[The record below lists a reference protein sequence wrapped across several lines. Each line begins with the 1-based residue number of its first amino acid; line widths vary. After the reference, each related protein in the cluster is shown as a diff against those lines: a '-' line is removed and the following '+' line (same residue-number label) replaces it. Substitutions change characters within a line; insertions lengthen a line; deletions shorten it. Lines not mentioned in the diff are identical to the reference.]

1 MIRKT
6 ILLSALLPLASLA
19 LTAQPD
25 STTTESGRILT
36 SLKSSTTTLSQAKS
50 ANEDEKWQPMRANFS
65 IQSDMLFSTEDKTK
79 NTWFGNSYIMG
90 ILKNNYLEM
99 GVRFEELYKPLPGHE
114 PEMGR
119 GVPHLYVKGKYR
131 WSELTLGDFYDQFG
145 SGMVFRTYE
154 ERNLG
159 IDNAVRG
166 GRVVITPFDG
176 VRLKAI
182 AGQQR
187 NYFDRMGKV
196 FNPDRGYLL
205 GTDLELNVE
214 RWSAAMR
221 NNDYHLSFGGSFVSK
236 HEADEDIYV
245 GVGDDRKRLNLPL
258 NVPIMGLRTN
268 FQKGGL
274 ALFAEYGYK
283 YNDPSA
289 DNGYIYRDGQAAL
302 LSASYSKRGM
312 SVLLQAKRCDNFAFR
327 SQRSALLTPLMI
339 NYMPAFTQAHTY
351 SLAAIYPYATQPQ
364 GEWAFQGEFRYNFAR
379 RTALGGKYGTGL
391 RINVSHVRGLDKK
404 MLHDD
409 PDLLMGTD
417 GYTSSFFGMGDL
429 YYSDIDVE
437 ITKKVSSTFNFTFT
451 YLNQIYNNKV
461 LHGASGEKPEK
472 IYANIFVYDGKYR
485 LSNKVALRTEL
496 QYLHTK
502 QDQGDWVYGMA
513 ELSILPSLML
523 SFSEQYNI
531 GETKKHYMMGSVTY
545 THGAHRVSLSAGKT
559 RAGMNCSG
567 GVCRVVPETQGFYL
581 SYSTNL

>member
-1 MIRKT
+1 MIRKL
-6 ILLSALLPLASLA
+6 ILLLA
-19 LTAQPD
+19 LMPVASVAFAVPTD
-25 STTTESGRILT
+25 STESKDNRILT
-36 SLKSSTTTLSQAKS
+36 SMQSSSLNRDDAP
-50 ANEDEKWQPMRANFS
+50 DKWQPMHANFS
-65 IQSDMLFSTEDKTK
+65 IQSDMLLSTAQKSK

-90 ILKNNYLEM
+90 IIKNNYLEF
-99 GVRFEELYKPLPGHE
+99 GARFEDLYKPLPGHE

-119 GVPHLYVKGKYR
+119 GVPHMYVKGSYH
-131 WSELTLGDFYDQFG
+131 WAELTMGDFYDQFG

-166 GRVVITPFDG
+166 GRIVLTPFDG
-176 VRLKAI
+176 VRVKGI

-187 NYFDRMGKV
+187 NYFDRTGKV
-196 FNPDRGYLL
+196 FNSGRGYLL
-205 GTDLELNVE
+205 GSDLELNVE
-214 RWSAAMR
+214 RWSSAMR
-221 NNDYHLSFGGSFVSK
+221 DNDYHLAIGGSFVSK
-236 HEADEDIYV
+236 HEADEDIFV
-245 GVGDDRKRLNLPL
+245 GVGEDRKRLNLPL

-274 ALFAEYGYK
+274 AIYAEYGYK

-289 DNGYIYRDGQAAL
+289 DNDYIYHDGQAAL
-302 LSASYSKRGM
+302 LSASYSKKGM
-312 SVLLQAKRCDNFAFR
+312 SVLLQAKRCENFAFR
-327 SQRSALLTPLMI
+327 SKRSAQLTPLMI

-351 SLAAIYPYATQPQ
+351 TLAAIYPYATQPQ
-364 GEWAFQGEFRYNFAR
+364 GEWAFQGELRYNFAR
-379 RTALGGKYGTGL
+379 RTALGGRYGTGL

-404 MLHDD
+404 MLKEN
-409 PDLLMGTD
+409 PDELIGTD
-417 GYTSSFFGMGDL
+417 GYTVSFFGMGDL

-437 ITKKVSSTFNFTFT
+437 IAKKVSPGFNFTLT

-461 LHGASGEKPEK
+461 LHGAAGEKPEK
-472 IYANIFVYDGKYR
+472 IYANIFVYDGKYK

-502 QDQGDWVYGMA
+502 QDQGDWIYGMA

-523 SFSEQYNI
+523 SLSEQYNI
-531 GETKKHYMMGSVTY
+531 GETKKHYVMGSVTY
-545 THGAHRVSLSAGKT
+545 THGAHRVAFSAGKT

>member
-1 MIRKT
+1 MIRKL
-6 ILLSALLPLASLA
+6 ILLLA
-19 LTAQPD
+19 LMLVASVAFAAPTD
-25 STTTESGRILT
+25 STESKDNRILT
-36 SLKSSTTTLSQAKS
+36 SMQSSSLNRDDAP
-50 ANEDEKWQPMRANFS
+50 DKWQPMHANFS
-65 IQSDMLFSTEDKTK
+65 IQSDMLLSTAQKSK

-90 ILKNNYLEM
+90 IIKNNYLEF
-99 GVRFEELYKPLPGHE
+99 GARFEDLYKPLPGHE

-119 GVPHLYVKGKYR
+119 GVPHMYVKGSYH
-131 WSELTLGDFYDQFG
+131 WAELTMGDFYDQFG

-166 GRVVITPFDG
+166 GRIVLTPLDG
-176 VRLKAI
+176 VRVKGI

-187 NYFDRMGKV
+187 NYFDRTGKV
-196 FNPDRGYLL
+196 FNSGRGYLL
-205 GTDLELNVE
+205 GSDLELNVE
-214 RWSAAMR
+214 RWSSAMR
-221 NNDYHLSFGGSFVSK
+221 DNDYHLAIGGSFVSK
-236 HEADEDIYV
+236 YEADEDIFV
-245 GVGDDRKRLNLPL
+245 GVGEDRKRLNLPL

-274 ALFAEYGYK
+274 ALYAEYGYK

-289 DNGYIYRDGQAAL
+289 DNDYIYHDGQAAL
-302 LSASYSKRGM
+302 LSASYSKKGM
-312 SVLLQAKRCDNFAFR
+312 SVLLQAKRCENFAFR
-327 SQRSALLTPLMI
+327 SKRSAQLTQLMI

-351 SLAAIYPYATQPQ
+351 TLAAIYPYATQPQ
-364 GEWAFQGEFRYNFAR
+364 GEWAFQGELRYNFAR
-379 RTALGGKYGTGL
+379 RTALGGRYGTGL

-404 MLHDD
+404 MLKEN
-409 PDLLMGTD
+409 PDELIGTD
-417 GYTSSFFGMGDL
+417 GYTVSFFGMGDL

-437 ITKKVSSTFNFTFT
+437 IAKKVSSGFNFTLT

-461 LHGASGEKPEK
+461 LHGAAGEKPEK
-472 IYANIFVYDGKYR
+472 IYANIFVYDGKYK

-502 QDQGDWVYGMA
+502 QDQGDWIYGMA

-523 SFSEQYNI
+523 SLSEQYNI
-531 GETKKHYMMGSVTY
+531 GETKKHYVMGSVTY
-545 THGAHRVSLSAGKT
+545 THGAHRVAFSAGKT